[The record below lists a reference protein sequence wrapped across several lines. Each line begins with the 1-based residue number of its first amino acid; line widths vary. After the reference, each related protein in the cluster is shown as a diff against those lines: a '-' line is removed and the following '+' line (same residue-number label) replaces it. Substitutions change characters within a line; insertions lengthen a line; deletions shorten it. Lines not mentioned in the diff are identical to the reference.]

1 MRERD
6 DLHRSK
12 QLARKILLVSV
23 VGLSLAAA
31 FLCPEAA
38 ALDPHSLMSQYGHT
52 AWRTQDGLVN
62 LPGAITQTTDGY
74 IWIGVSG
81 GILRFDGVKFAPW
94 SPPSG
99 QSLPSNGISYLL
111 GSRDGSLWI
120 GTYGGLARFKDGKLF
135 DYANQPGGPGI
146 SSIIEDHTGRIW
158 VTRYRVRDGKGSLCQ
173 VAGDD
178 LRCYGEKDG
187 NPGKY
192 GIGLTEDTN
201 GGIWFACQMLC
212 RWATGAF
219 SVSFKE
225 QLTKPAGDGVIEVV
239 AGPSASLWASL
250 DGTGPGLGV
259 VYYSN
264 GKWSSYSVPGFNGD
278 AVRSHT
284 LFVDRN
290 KTLWVGTD
298 SEGLYHIHDGFAD
311 HYGSAEGL
319 SGNSVAS
326 IYEDSEGNLWIATD
340 KGLDLFRDSP
350 VVTFS
355 SSEEL
360 AGSEFTSVLA
370 LENGSVWVGSKGALD
385 IIRGGRVTAIKPD
398 TACRDKI

>member
-1 MRERD
+1 MCIRD
-6 DLHRSK
+6 S
-12 QLARKILLVSV
+12 
-23 VGLSLAAA
+23 
-31 FLCPEAA
+31 
-38 ALDPHSLMSQYGHT
+38 
-52 AWRTQDGLVN
+52 
-62 LPGAITQTTDGY
+62 
-74 IWIGVSG
+74 
-81 GILRFDGVKFAPW
+81 
-94 SPPSG
+94 
-99 QSLPSNGISYLL
+99 
-111 GSRDGSLWI
+111 
-120 GTYGGLARFKDGKLF
+120 
-135 DYANQPGGPGI
+135 
-146 SSIIEDHTGRIW
+146 
-158 VTRYRVRDGKGSLCQ
+158 GKGSLCQ

-326 IYEDSEGNLWIATD
+326 IYEDSESNLWIATD

-360 AGSEFTSVLA
+360 AGSEFTSVDVYKRQTLQ
-370 LENGSVWVGSKGALD
+370 
-385 IIRGGRVTAIKPD
+385 
-398 TACRDKI
+398 